1 MVHERRDEMNLCFE
15 SIWPLVRNTNS
26 HYALSEDQVKF
37 IIDHALLLPEE
48 PTILELGVCHGRTL
62 AALSAVAMCKGGW
75 AYGIDHFGLEGDA
88 IEVRRTLYT
97 HRLSSWTL
105 IVGDT
110 RTVTWERPI
119 DLLVI
124 DAGHDEAN
132 VRPDIEKY
140 VPLVKHGGYVFF
152 DDYDDP
158 KNRQSP
164 HWAVRHYADL
174 ACGSWHDLGIV
185 KRSKEDEFGA
195 MRGWRRP

>member
-1 MVHERRDEMNLCFE
+1 MKFEEIWARVHDIND
-15 SIWPLVRNTNS
+15 
-26 HYALSEDQVKF
+26 HYALSKDQVEF
-37 IIDHALLLPEE
+37 IVRHAMTLPMF
-48 PTILELGVCHGRTL
+48 PTLLELGVCHGRTL
-62 AALSAVAMCKGGW
+62 ASLALVAERLYGQ
-75 AYGIDHFGLEGDA
+75 AYGIDHFGLEGNVE
-88 IEVRRTLYT
+88 EVQESLFDRGI
-97 HRLSSWTL
+97 LSCKI
-105 IVGDT
+105 IVADT
-110 RTVTWERPI
+110 REAEWTKPI
-119 DLLVI
+119 DLLVV

-140 VPLVKHGGYVFF
+140 VPLVKSGGYVFF